1 MLSHVAHHIVY
12 EVVVV
17 VVVHSQTTTGSV
29 PPRRRLGHLDVLSLA
44 CRVGSGLGFGQ
55 ECWSKYRTLEESGAH
70 VHILHAVECRFL
82 LVTVQHD
89 LLLGGQV
96 HDGHF
101 NGHNCQ

>member
-55 ECWSKYRTLEESGAH
+55 ECWSKISNLRGIWYSCSHTARGG
-70 VHILHAVECRFL
+70 VPFL